1 MTLMKSDYA
10 SMTINLIGFGIFIV
24 LVPLLYSNM
33 AKMANL
39 ISWEMW
45 FWAVIYGVV
54 HAGFWPRFKVGITG
68 KFVMM
73 KDFEAFK
80 RTDRG
85 AMLFLIS
92 ATLSPC
98 VNTYLIGINAIYCL
112 QETWII
118 VRDWNH
124 FTLEMEKY
132 IPRGLVPILDFRV
145 GLINIIVL
153 FISASNLSSS
163 ALTLLICG
171 TIFLIIGGMIYVVKK
186 PDPWPNRFGF
196 HEFFHVFFSTGIIIL
211 YFLVQSALIP

>member
-1 MTLMKSDYA
+1 MKSDYA

-54 HAGFWPRFKVGITG
+54 HAGFWPIQSGYHWKIRNDE
-68 KFVMM
+68 
-73 KDFEAFK
+73 DFEAFK

-98 VNTYLIGINAIYCL
+98 VNTYLIGIERDILLAG
-112 QETWII
+112 TWII
-118 VRDWNH
+118 VAIGTILLWKWKN
-124 FTLEMEKY
+124 
-132 IPRGLVPILDFRV
+132 IPRGLVPILAFGV